1 VPILPR
7 EVLLVA
13 DDARPLGAALA
24 AARRDRGLSVEDVSA
39 ATRIRPAIVRSIEAD
54 EFDACGGAAYAR
66 GHLRSIAQFVGT
78 DPRPLVEEFDRRFHQ
93 PVPALR
99 TAPLGS
105 FEPPRDAGRSGRQS
119 PPWASV
125 AAGVLVVVVLF
136 LGASWIVGRGRD
148 DGASGS
154 PLAAATTPAATTS
167 PAPSPTKARP
177 RPPVDKGVVLRLQA
191 SGGASWVSV
200 RSSTGTEIYQGVL
213 TDGMAKEFRDDTRL
227 SVRFGN
233 SVAVRVTQN
242 GKDLGSPQCQRHVC
256 TVAFGLPSAG

>member
-1 VPILPR
+1 
-7 EVLLVA
+7 VA
-13 DDARPLGAALA
+13 DDVRPLGAALA

-54 EFDACGGAAYAR
+54 EYDACGGAAYAR

-136 LGASWIVGRGRD
+136 LGVSWVVGRSGQD
-148 DGASGS
+148 HGASGTT
-154 PLAAATTPAATTS
+154 PLAAATTPALTTS
-167 PAPSPTKARP
+167 PPPPSPTTARP
-177 RPPVDKGVVLRLQA
+177 RAPVYKGVVLRLQA

-200 RSSTGTEIYQGVL
+200 RSSAGTEIYQGVL
-213 TDGMAKEFRDDTRL
+213 TDGMAREFRDDTKL

>member
-1 VPILPR
+1 
-7 EVLLVA
+7 VA
-13 DDARPLGAALA
+13 DDVRPLGAALA

-78 DPRPLVEEFDRRFHQ
+78 DPRPLVDEFDRRFHQ

-136 LGASWIVGRGRD
+136 LGASWIIGRSH
-148 DGASGS
+148 DGASGTS
-154 PLAAATTPAATTS
+154 VAATTPAATSS
-167 PAPSPTKARP
+167 PAPRPSPTAASP
-177 RPPVDKGVVLRLQA
+177 TAPVYEGVVLRLQA
-191 SGGASWVSV
+191 SGGVSWVSV
-200 RSSTGTEIYQGVL
+200 RASSGREIYQGVL
-213 TDGMAKEFRDDTRL
+213 TDGMAKEFRDHTKL

-256 TVAFGLPSAG
+256 TVAFGLPAAG

>member
-1 VPILPR
+1 M
-7 EVLLVA
+7 A
-13 DDARPLGAALA
+13 DDVRPLGAALA

-54 EFDACGGAAYAR
+54 EYDACGGAAYAR

-136 LGASWIVGRGRD
+136 LGASWIIGARRGRR
-148 DGASGS
+148 A
-154 PLAAATTPAATTS
+154 PAAAATSPAATTS
-167 PAPSPTKARP
+167 PAPSRP
-177 RPPVDKGVVLRLQA
+177 RPARGRRSTGAGAAAAGQRRGELGV
-191 SGGASWVSV
+191 GAP
-200 RSSTGTEIYQGVL
+200 STGTEIYQACSPTGWQ
-213 TDGMAKEFRDDTRL
+213 EFRDDTKL

-242 GKDLGSPQCQRHVC
+242 GRDLGSPQCQRHVC
-256 TVAFGLPSAG
+256 TVAFGLPSDG

>member
-1 VPILPR
+1 M
-7 EVLLVA
+7 A
-13 DDARPLGAALA
+13 DDVRPLGAALA
-24 AARRDRGLSVEDVSA
+24 AARRERGLSVEDVSA

-105 FEPPRDAGRSGRQS
+105 FEPPRDAGRAGRQA
-119 PPWASV
+119 PRWAPV

-136 LGASWIVGRGRD
+136 LGASWIVGRSQD
-148 DGASGS
+148 SGS
-154 PLAAATTPAATTS
+154 PSDVPVAAATSAAPTTS
-167 PAPSPTKARP
+167 TVPRPSPTRSSP
-177 RPPVDKGVVLRLQA
+177 RPPVYKGVVLRLEA
-191 SGGASWVSV
+191 NGGASWVSV

-213 TDGMAKEFRDDTRL
+213 TDGMAKEFRDDTKL

-233 SVAVRVTQN
+233 AVAVRVTQN
-242 GKDLGSPQCQRHVC
+242 GKDLGSPQCQGRVC
-256 TVAFGLPSAG
+256 TIAFGLPSAG